1 MDTLNNAVSNETSNE
16 FRSLYIIIGVT
27 AGVHLLIF
35 ALSFLKIFRV
45 PPPLVEEYA
54 MDTELLTEAE
64 LGSAPKTVI
73 PKAEIAKE
81 VLVPDNQLPQL
92 TKTFKVEEK
101 AKEEEGLEPT
111 KEPIKD
117 VGKKIPDAVKDGQ
130 EITKP
135 DITTKLKKSEA
146 LERLVRERLK
156 DKTKPNNRKLTAEDN
171 SELAQIRDALKTPG
185 AVSSPGGIAGLS
197 EQNKYRGYLTG
208 VIRRNYALPTTY
220 QLQKS
225 DARAILA
232 ITIGATGQ
240 LMQAEIKQESGDSVF
255 DDYCVRAVNK
265 SSPFNP
271 PPADLAGETILVE
284 CKP

>member
-1 MDTLNNAVSNETSNE
+1 MSNPPPIETPDE
-16 FRSLYIIIGVT
+16 HRSLYILIGVSI
-27 AGVHLLIF
+27 GIHLLVF
-35 ALSFLKIFRV
+35 ALSFIKKFWDT
-45 PPPLVEEYA
+45 PPILVEEYA

-64 LGSAPKTVI
+64 LGSAPKTII
-73 PKAEIAKE
+73 PKAEVAPE

-101 AKEEEGLEPT
+101 LKEEEGLEPA

-117 VGKKIPDAVKDGQ
+117 QGAVIPNAVKDGQ
-130 EITKP
+130 DNQKP
-135 DITTKLKKSEA
+135 EVATILKKSEA
-146 LERLVRERLK
+146 LERLVRDRLK

-171 SELAQIRDALKTPG
+171 TELAQIRDALTEAG
-185 AVSSPGGIAGLS
+185 AVVSPGGIAGLS

-225 DARAILA
+225 DAVATLA
-232 ITIGATGQ
+232 ITISATGE
-240 LMQAEIKQESGDSVF
+240 LMQAEIEKGSGDSVF

-271 PPADLAGETILVE
+271 PPATLAGETIHVA

>member
-1 MDTLNNAVSNETSNE
+1 LSNPAPTETGVNE
-16 FRSLYIIIGVT
+16 NRSLLILIGVSV
-27 AGVHLLIF
+27 GVHLLVF
-35 ALSFLKIFRV
+35 ALSFVKNFWKT
-45 PPPLVEEYA
+45 PPILVEEYA

-73 PKAEIAKE
+73 PKAELAPE

-92 TKTFKVEEK
+92 TKTFKVEDK
-101 AKEEEGLEPT
+101 LKEEEGLEPS

-117 VGKKIPDAVKDGQ
+117 EGKEIKDATKEGQ
-130 EITKP
+130 ENQKP
-135 DITTKLKKSEA
+135 DVTTILKKNEA

-156 DKTKPNNRKLTAEDN
+156 DKTKPNNRKVTAEDN
-171 SELAQIRDALKTPG
+171 SELAQIRDALTQPG
-185 AVSSPGGIAGLS
+185 AVTSPGGIAGLT

-208 VIRRNYALPTTY
+208 VIRRNYNLPSTY

-232 ITIGATGQ
+232 ITIGATGE
-240 LMQAEIKQESGDSVF
+240 LMQAEIEQASGDSVF

-271 PPADLAGETILVE
+271 PPADLAGETIHVE

>member
-1 MDTLNNAVSNETSNE
+1 MSNPALSETTE
-16 FRSLYIIIGVT
+16 EKRSLYIIIAVSV
-27 AGVHLLIF
+27 GVHFLVF
-35 ALSFLKIFRV
+35 CLSFLKIFRMA
-45 PPPLVEEYA
+45 PPIIEEYA

-73 PKAEIAKE
+73 PKAEVDKE

-92 TKTFKVEEK
+92 TKTFKIEDK
-101 AKEEEGLEPT
+101 LKEEEGLEPS
-111 KEPIKD
+111 KEPVKD
-117 VGKKIPDAVKDGQ
+117 EGKVIPEAVKDGQ
-130 EITKP
+130 DNQKP
-135 DITTKLKKSEA
+135 DVTTKLKKSEA

-156 DKTKPNNRKLTAEDN
+156 DKTRPNNRKVTAEDN
-171 SELAQIRDALKTPG
+171 SELAQIRDALTKPG
-185 AVSSPGGIAGLS
+185 SVSAPGGIAGLN

-225 DARAILA
+225 DAHAILA
-232 ITIGATGQ
+232 ITIAATGE

-271 PPADLAGETILVE
+271 PPESLAGETILVA
-284 CKP
+284 CNP